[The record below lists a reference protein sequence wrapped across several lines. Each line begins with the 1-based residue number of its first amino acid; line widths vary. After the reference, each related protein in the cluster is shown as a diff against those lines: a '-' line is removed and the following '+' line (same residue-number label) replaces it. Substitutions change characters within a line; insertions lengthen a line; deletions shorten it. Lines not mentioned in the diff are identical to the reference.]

1 MAQKEI
7 TSFQQAVYNS
17 TRMIPR
23 GRVSTYG
30 AIAKFLGKPRAARA
44 VGNALHNNPFAPEVP
59 CHRVVMSD
67 GRLGGFA
74 EGVKKKIEILKK
86 EGVVCKDGRVVDWP
100 DKFFPFR

>member
-86 EGVVCKDGRVVDWP
+86 EGVVCRDGRVVDWP